1 MKYIFMLIAMQFAV
15 INAQQSAM
23 GGVISD
29 NNGKAIENA
38 VIKLEDSE
46 RFIESDM
53 YGKFTINANT
63 GDFIEISH
71 VAYKSKKLKLESNMI
86 ILLDDKAIELD
97 AIIVKADP
105 MKDITGSTI
114 IYDDITATTQP
125 RNVSDL
131 FKDIPGFGIQK
142 RGAYASE
149 PVFRSFKYEQLN
161 VQYDGG
167 MKILH
172 ACPNR
177 MDPITTHV
185 IPEEIEK
192 IELVKGPF
200 TVRFGQNFGG
210 IINLVTKSV
219 SNKQNGFSGNIE
231 TGYETNGNNFTTRGS
246 ILYKKD
252 KFDITLNGSYR
263 DYGDY
268 TDGEGTEVPSSFK
281 TTDYSVRVGYNPT
294 DNQRVKFT
302 WRQSFGRDIDHAGLM
317 MDSPWDDSYL
327 AGLDYKITELSPII
341 SSLMFKG
348 FYSYV
353 DHLMTNENRPSFK
366 ATDAASNVFATTYG
380 GKAEVTITPS
390 DKLNIFTG
398 LDANFIARDG
408 DRIRIIKIMN
418 GKPLPEPKTKIDK
431 IWQDSELNDIGIFAE
446 GKYKVSDRSVLTAGL
461 RSDFISAAIHDP
473 EKDFLELY
481 GENGIIEDQ
490 SEVNISGNISY
501 VYNLNQTQL
510 QFAFGRG
517 MRTASMLERFINH
530 FNIGIDPYEYVGN
543 PYLDPEINN
552 QFEFS
557 VSQRFTKIDLG
568 ATVFYSFMKD
578 YITAIVDESL
588 PRKFMP
594 TVPPI
599 YAKRF
604 INVDNAMQTGF
615 EFYFNYYIT
624 NNFSFLSDVSYTY
637 GQNKDFDEPLPQ
649 VTPLT
654 AHLSL
659 KYEKEKYWVNFKSR
673 LVDSQ
678 DRISETFKETV
689 TPGFATFDISGGV
702 KPFKGMTVGA
712 AVLNIFDKA
721 YYEHLNFSYKNSS
734 IMNGRILEP
743 GRNFTI
749 YLNYSF

>member
-1 MKYIFMLIAMQFAV
+1 MLIAMQFAV
-15 INAQQSAM
+15 IMNAQQSAM
-23 GGVISD
+23 SGVISD

-38 VIKLEDSE
+38 VIKLEGSE
-46 RFIESDM
+46 RFTESDM

-246 ILYKKD
+246 FLYKKD

-327 AGLDYKITELSPII
+327 AGLDYKITELSPMI

-353 DHLMTNENRPSFK
+353 DHLMTNEDRPSFK

-398 LDANFIARDG
+398 LDANLIARDG

-418 GKPLPEPKTKIDK
+418 GNPLPEPMTKVDK
-431 IWQDSELNDIGIFAE
+431 IWQDSELNDIGVFAE

-461 RSDFISAAIHDP
+461 RSDFISAAINDP
-473 EKDFLELY
+473 EKDFLELH
-481 GENGIIEDQ
+481 GENGVIKDQ

-501 VYNLNQTQL
+501 VYNTNQTQL

-517 MRTASMLERFINH
+517 MRTASMIERFINH

-557 VSQRFTKIDLG
+557 VNQRFTKIDLG

-604 INVDNAMQTGF
+604 INIDNAMQTGF
-615 EFYFNYYIT
+615 EFYLNYNIT
-624 NNFSFLSDVSYTY
+624 NSLSFLSDVSYTY

-649 VTPLT
+649 VAPLT

-659 KYEKEKYWVNFKSR
+659 KYEKEKYWINFKSR

-678 DRISETFKETV
+678 DRISETFKETE

-712 AVLNIFDKA
+712 AVLNIFDKG
-721 YYEHLNFSYKNSS
+721 YYEHLNFSYKNSN
-734 IMNGRILEP
+734 IMSGRILEP